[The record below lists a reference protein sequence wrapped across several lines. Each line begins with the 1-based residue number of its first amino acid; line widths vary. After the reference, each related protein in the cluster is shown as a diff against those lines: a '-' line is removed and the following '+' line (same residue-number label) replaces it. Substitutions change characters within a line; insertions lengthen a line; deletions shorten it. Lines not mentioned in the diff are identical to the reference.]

1 MKNKIARICVAL
13 LLATTMITGVAGTNT
28 RVMAATTYEVKEGV
42 YQFKKGQASI
52 KICGN
57 ETQTLVGKT
66 FRIYQLFDA
75 ENAIG
80 NESIQYTFHSKYQTA
95 LQNIVGKK
103 LLKTPSTV
111 TEYEVID
118 YIQSLHTNVVEG
130 ANTYQNPEGAYSSFR
145 YFVEELRN
153 EIEAQNI
160 EGMEI
165 KIESEKEDH
174 TVDITGLEY
183 GYYLIDEI
191 TSVSGT
197 HSAASM
203 CMVSTS
209 NPSTSFQI
217 KSDYPSVMK
226 KIQEDD
232 RREEIGQNGWND
244 IGDYAIGQNVPYK
257 FQSTIPNINGYN
269 TYYYAWHDVMDQA
282 LTLQKDSIKITIE
295 QEKGEEI
302 PQKIYQLQEN
312 EYELLENP
320 GNGDTFQ
327 VVISDIKEI
336 VDREFKNWNLSNENV
351 YGQKVTLEYQATL
364 NDKAAEIRQKPGF
377 ENDVRLEFSN
387 DPDQNHSESRGFT
400 PWDTVVCFTYKMH
413 VSKENN
419 KGLLLAGAQFRLY
432 QDEACTQEIYVKGTE
447 AGYIVMHEDLAEKEN
462 ILNQAVEMMTD
473 EDGGF
478 TIYGLDS
485 ETYYLKETKAPQG
498 YRVLKDPIVLK
509 IEATFPTDRNSYLK
523 GEAMQNQTLLSL
535 KATAK
540 VKTFLSGI
548 LEEKDQ
554 ELQTNIVDG
563 SLYLTVINHIGTK
576 LPVTGSSMMLVLLV
590 LGTGMMTVALRGK
603 KEQK

>member
-1 MKNKIARICVAL
+1 MKNKIVRICAAM
-13 LLATTMITGVAGTNT
+13 LLAASMITGVAGTNT
-28 RVMAATTYEVKEGV
+28 RVMAATTYEGKGGV
-42 YQFKKGQASI
+42 YQFKQGEASI

-57 ETQTLVGKT
+57 ENQTLLGKT
-66 FRIYQLFDA
+66 FRVYQLFDA
-75 ENAIG
+75 ENAMG
-80 NESIQYTFHSKYQTA
+80 NESIQYTFHPKYQAA
-95 LQNIVGKK
+95 LQKIVGKK
-103 LLKTPSTV
+103 LSKTPSTV

-130 ANTYQNPEGAYSSFR
+130 ANTLQKPEGAYSSFR
-145 YFVEELRN
+145 YFIEELRN
-153 EIEAQNI
+153 EIEEQDM
-160 EGMEI
+160 EGIEI

-174 TVDITGLEY
+174 SVELTGLEY

-191 TSVSGT
+191 TTVSGT
-197 HSAASM
+197 HAAASM

-209 NPSTSFQI
+209 NPSASFQI
-217 KSDYPSVMK
+217 KSDYPSIIK

-244 IGDYAIGQNVPYK
+244 IGDYAIGQTVPYQ
-257 FQSTIPNINGYN
+257 FQSVIPNINGYSS
-269 TYYYAWHDVMDQA
+269 YYYAWHDVMDQA
-282 LTLQKDSIKITIE
+282 LSLQKDSIKITIE
-295 QEKGEEI
+295 QQEGENIPEKT
-302 PQKIYQLQEN
+302 YQLKTN
-312 EYELLENP
+312 EFELLENP

-336 VDREFKNWNLSNENV
+336 VDREFKNQNLSNENV

-364 NDKAAEIRQKPGF
+364 NEKAVQIRTKPGF

-387 DPDQNHSESRGFT
+387 DPDQNHSDSRGFT

-419 KGLLLAGAQFRLY
+419 KGLLLAGAKFRLY
-432 QDEACTQEIYVKGTE
+432 KDEECTQEIYVKETE
-447 AGYIVMHEDLAEKEN
+447 DGYIVMHEDLVERESV
-462 ILNQAVEMMTD
+462 LNQAVEMMSD

-498 YRVLKDPIVLK
+498 YRVLKDPIELK
-509 IEATFPTDRNSYLK
+509 IEATFPADRNSYLK

-548 LEEKDQ
+548 LEEEDQ

-590 LGTGMMTVALRGK
+590 VGTGMMTVALRGK
-603 KEQK
+603 KKEK

>member
-1 MKNKIARICVAL
+1 MKNKIVRICAAM
-13 LLATTMITGVAGTNT
+13 LLAASMITGVAGTNT
-28 RVMAATTYEVKEGV
+28 RVMAATTYEGKGGV
-42 YQFKKGQASI
+42 YQFKQGEASI

-57 ETQTLVGKT
+57 ENQTLLGKT
-66 FRIYQLFDA
+66 FRVYQLFDA
-75 ENAIG
+75 ENAMG
-80 NESIQYTFHSKYQTA
+80 NESIQYTFHPKYQAA
-95 LQNIVGKK
+95 LQKIVGKK
-103 LLKTPSTV
+103 LSKTPSTV

-130 ANTYQNPEGAYSSFR
+130 ANTLQKPEDAYSSFR
-145 YFVEELRN
+145 YFIEELRN
-153 EIEAQNI
+153 EIEEQDI
-160 EGMEI
+160 EGIEI

-174 TVDITGLEY
+174 SVELTGLEY

-191 TSVSGT
+191 TTVSGT
-197 HSAASM
+197 HAAASM

-209 NPSTSFQI
+209 NPSASFQI
-217 KSDYPSVMK
+217 KSDYPSIIK

-244 IGDYAIGQNVPYK
+244 IGDYAIGQTVPYQ
-257 FQSTIPNINGYN
+257 FQSVIPNINGYSS
-269 TYYYAWHDVMDQA
+269 YYYAWHDVMDHA
-282 LTLQKDSIKITIE
+282 LTLQKGSIKITIE
-295 QEKGEEI
+295 QQEGENIPEKT
-302 PQKIYQLQEN
+302 YQLKTN
-312 EYELLENP
+312 EFELFENP

-336 VDREFKNWNLSNENV
+336 VDREFKNQNLSNENV

-364 NDKAAEIRQKPGF
+364 NEKAAQIRTKPGF

-419 KGLLLAGAQFRLY
+419 KGLLLAGAKFRLY
-432 QDEACTQEIYVKGTE
+432 KDEECTQEIYVKETE
-447 AGYIVMHEDLAEKEN
+447 DGYIVMHEDLVERESV
-462 ILNQAVEMMTD
+462 LNQAVEMMSD

-498 YRVLKDPIVLK
+498 YRVLKDPIELK
-509 IEATFPTDRNSYLK
+509 IEATFPADRNSYLK

-548 LEEKDQ
+548 LEEEDQ

-590 LGTGMMTVALRGK
+590 VGTGMMTVALRGK
-603 KEQK
+603 KKEK